1 MSYPVQYAANPR
13 SYSFPQVPFNGA
25 PPKPP
30 HIRVNP
36 QDWQNGTWVM
46 NPAFNSSQWP
56 PASSQSSQAW
66 VPSQAWHH
74 QRQQEWQVQQ
84 QQMAAAAASYNPYK
98 RVPRPP
104 SAEYLAT
111 KLSDNPL
118 GLTNMVPREELFG
131 PTTDEGIA
139 AATPWI
145 WNPRGLDPDENEQG
159 TSTNSRRAEPPPPAS
174 APPYGN
180 RAANAPPPPMYTRQS
195 QPREMTDP
203 TPQSQLRRNSMPAR
217 HSSEPPADRR
227 TPIDTL
233 PTLDRPLER
242 PRQYQGHGYQGET
255 FTASRELQPTF
266 SPNIVRTPQHYKT
279 RSSSA
284 GPPTQSIYGPPRN
297 MSPVDAQR
305 IGNQLDQ
312 LATRMEYMSTQPDP
326 PSRQSSH
333 STPLSASSSSS
344 SMTGVSSFVEEPAS
358 MLSPLV
364 LPASTH
370 KHSNR
375 GLGRHSSVP
384 VVSSSS
390 SLSAIPEGSADS
402 SRHSPNHPQRRSQHT
417 SPAAPGPTLTP
428 PRVNPLPTPP
438 QELGRHPGIT
448 LPVQR
453 TPPPSYRVAVRKGL
467 WNRRG
472 DHLTVDGFVVY
483 APVDRAY
490 PDELRDYPAE
500 AVGYRDHHGAE
511 VGYLDRPELPESLPR
526 FGQPPR
532 QPYEKFVVYE
542 YMQ

>member
-1 MSYPVQYAANPR
+1 
-13 SYSFPQVPFNGA
+13 
-25 PPKPP
+25 
-30 HIRVNP
+30 
-36 QDWQNGTWVM
+36 
-46 NPAFNSSQWP
+46 
-56 PASSQSSQAW
+56 
-66 VPSQAWHH
+66 
-74 QRQQEWQVQQ
+74 
-84 QQMAAAAASYNPYK
+84 
-98 RVPRPP
+98 
-104 SAEYLAT
+104 
-111 KLSDNPL
+111 
-118 GLTNMVPREELFG
+118 
-131 PTTDEGIA
+131 
-139 AATPWI
+139 
-145 WNPRGLDPDENEQG
+145 
-159 TSTNSRRAEPPPPAS
+159 
-174 APPYGN
+174 
-180 RAANAPPPPMYTRQS
+180 
-195 QPREMTDP
+195 
-203 TPQSQLRRNSMPAR
+203 
-217 HSSEPPADRR
+217 
-227 TPIDTL
+227 
-233 PTLDRPLER
+233 
-242 PRQYQGHGYQGET
+242 
-255 FTASRELQPTF
+255 
-266 SPNIVRTPQHYKT
+266 
-279 RSSSA
+279 
-284 GPPTQSIYGPPRN
+284 
-297 MSPVDAQR
+297 MSPADAQR

-312 LATRMEYMSTQPDP
+312 LAARMEYMSTQPDT

-333 STPLSASSSSS
+333 SAPLSASSSS

-364 LPASTH
+364 LPASAH

-384 VVSSSS
+384 VPPLPKPPPP
-390 SLSAIPEGSADS
+390 SLPANLPA
-402 SRHSPNHPQRRSQHT
+402 T

-428 PRVNPLPTPP
+428 PRTNPLPTPP